1 MISKNRDII
10 NSIALKNVN
19 TADHKDGCTV
29 LSPVV
34 AEDAVLG

>member
-1 MISKNRDII
+1 MISKKRGII
-10 NSIALKNVN
+10 NSKKHKNVD